1 MCGLRVS
8 ISLRTYEGRLVRM
21 KPLLVLSLVAGIFAA
36 LGFGMLAWALID
48 FVRYLRSSFLKLSVV

>member
-1 MCGLRVS
+1 
-8 ISLRTYEGRLVRM
+8 M